1 MKTFVVKTYKAGTE
15 FEQPHFYILNKG
27 LNSGKPLIEPC
38 PNCYVLCTNSIE
50 ERESFYWLC
59 FGLWR
64 SKSFHYYLK
73 GSVIPFIT
81 IDDLRKG
88 INHGMNQ
95 ANNNKEVFTKSVKA
109 LQLLEEKE
117 KQFLQNIK
125 LIEEAKRVVFYRY
138 MKRS

>member
-1 MKTFVVKTYKAGTE
+1 MPE
-15 FEQPHFYILNKG
+15 L
-27 LNSGKPLIEPC
+27 
-38 PNCYVLCTNSIE
+38 LCIFTNSIE
-50 ERESFYWLC
+50 EREALLVNVLA
-59 FGLWR
+59 LWR

-88 INHGMNQ
+88 IHHGMNQ

-125 LIEEAKRVVFYRY
+125 LIEEAKRVVFTGT
-138 MKRS
+138 